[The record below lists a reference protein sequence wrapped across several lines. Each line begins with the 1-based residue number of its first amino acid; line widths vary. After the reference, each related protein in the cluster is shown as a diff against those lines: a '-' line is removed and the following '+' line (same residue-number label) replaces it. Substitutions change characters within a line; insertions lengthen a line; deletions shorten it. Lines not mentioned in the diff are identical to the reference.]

1 MSVPP
6 DLPLWRRALALMIM
20 MTGVFV
26 VCAGP
31 VGEMVHGSWMLTLG
45 GIVGGLACGVL
56 GCALVAQ
63 RIVCGRCGRSLLCVG
78 GRASNCPIRSCLGC
92 GEPLFPEGTV
102 VRKQWKQMLAVVGV
116 LLLLYVG
123 SYGALSRRGYAEAD
137 EYNMKGFYY
146 FAPEDSESWRWKN
159 YGCVYLF
166 WPINAVDRW
175 LGWGRHPGSEPLW
188 GLSR

>member
-56 GCALVAQ
+56 VRA
-63 RIVCGRCGRSLLCVG
+63 
-78 GRASNCPIRSCLGC
+78 GRAAHRLWPVRSVPAVCR
-92 GEPLFPEGTV
+92 GTG
-102 VRKQWKQMLAVVGV
+102 QQLPHQE
-116 LLLLYVG
+116 
-123 SYGALSRRGYAEAD
+123 LS
-137 EYNMKGFYY
+137 
-146 FAPEDSESWRWKN
+146 
-159 YGCVYLF
+159 
-166 WPINAVDRW
+166 W
-175 LGWGRHPGSEPLW
+175 LR
-188 GLSR
+188 